1 MISQVFGE
9 WMRKTI
15 LAWITISVLALA
27 ACQKKMPAPEL
38 EVLAPTPVEGIPV
51 SQKIEPQE
59 NYCLSCH
66 SDKEQ
71 LIATAKPEEMV
82 EAESSGAG

>member
-1 MISQVFGE
+1 
-9 WMRKTI
+9 MRKPI
-15 LAWITISVLALA
+15 LAWITISVLVLA
-27 ACQKKMPAPEL
+27 ACQKPAPAP
-38 EVLAPTPVEGIPV
+38 VFDGMAPTPVKDIPV
-51 SQKIEPQE
+51 SQKVEPQE

-71 LIATAKPEEMV
+71 LIASAKPEEEV